1 MVLQIGD
8 DGTGV
13 WAQLGAKR
21 IRIGFE
27 RKHVSRRADDFK
39 FIDGAF
45 GKLGKK
51 KFPNTRRTASAHG
64 MDAAVPAI
72 EVTNNADALGA
83 RGPNGKVNAAN
94 AFEGEVFLIEPLGSS
109 VIYDV
114 RIGETILKVLTS
126 PNFTSTLGQRVWVEL
141 NDDKIHLFN
150 RRTSELV
157 V

>member
-51 KFPNTRRTASAHG
+51 NLPNARRTASAHG

-94 AFEGEVFLIEPLGSS
+94 AFEGEEMRAEFLVRVVMASLAHEIQIKLCENTRESVGVVDFERFAVVRAALNLVHRGS
-109 VIYDV
+109 
-114 RIGETILKVLTS
+114 
-126 PNFTSTLGQRVWVEL
+126 
-141 NDDKIHLFN
+141 
-150 RRTSELV
+150 RRGRLA
-157 V
+157 